1 RTGQPLQHLGDW
13 YWVFHKLLLPTLRRP
28 MFDLT
33 AVRYVL
39 VDRALDPTQRVFTPT
54 PPLLTE
60 ADYVRVYEN
69 PEALARARYVPR
81 LAVLPP
87 EEILPHLAAGDPD
100 PRRVALVSAA
110 PRSGFLGSD
119 DGAVGSAEFVLDR
132 PEHVVVRVHA
142 SAPGFLF
149 LADQYFPG
157 WTAHV
162 NGTKQEILRADH

>member
-1 RTGQPLQHLGDW
+1 
-13 YWVFHKLLLPTLRRP
+13 
-28 MFDLT
+28 
-33 AVRYVL
+33 
-39 VDRALDPTQRVFTPT
+39 
-54 PPLLTE
+54 
-60 ADYVRVYEN
+60 
-69 PEALARARYVPR
+69 ALARARYVPR

-162 NGTKQEILRADH
+162 NGTKQEILRADHTFRAVEVPAGDSEVTFTYQPTSLHVGGLISFATIALLVLVWIRTGESAGGQA